1 MSEQRRDSELQRAWQ
16 KNHAAASAGDCLTE
30 EQLTR
35 LVLKQAATSEREAA
49 ADHLARC
56 TACAQDYRMLRALRP
71 WAHERGEQLDPDAAA
86 TPAPAQI
93 SHSPWRFVWSGSLA
107 AAALVSVVIGTT
119 VWVNRETSTPEIDRV
134 ETTATVAP
142 SAAPIRQTPAA
153 TLSFEKPPLKLT
165 AAVALQWRG
174 ASEEASVERDDLTR
188 AFDAYRRDDFR
199 DAATRFEAVARR
211 APRLAEAQFYLG
223 ISKLF
228 LHDPAAAIDP
238 LRQARTL
245 APDLFGP
252 DVAWYLSVAY
262 AGVGDRERAFG
273 ELRPVCAGGKD
284 YSTAACAAI
293 QKLSDSQSP

>member
-1 MSEQRRDSELQRAWQ
+1 MSEQRRDTELQRAWQ
-16 KNHAAASAGDCLTE
+16 RNPATASPGECLTE
-30 EQLTR
+30 ERLTR
-35 LVLKQAATSEREAA
+35 LVLRQATTSEREAA

-56 TACAQDYRMLRALRP
+56 TACAQDYRMLRELRP
-71 WAHERGEQLDPDAAA
+71 WAHERGGQLDPDAAA
-86 TPAPAQI
+86 TPAPARI
-93 SHSPWRFVWSGSLA
+93 GHSRWRFVWSGSLA
-107 AAALVSVVIGTT
+107 AAALVSVVVGTT
-119 VWVNRETSTPEIDRV
+119 VWVNRDTSTPEIDRV
-134 ETTATVAP
+134 ETTATVAR
-142 SAAPIRQTPAA
+142 SAPTPQTPAA

-165 AAVALQWRG
+165 PAIALEWRG
-174 ASEEASVERDDLTR
+174 ASDEGSVPTEDLTR
-188 AFDAYRRDDFR
+188 AFDAYRRDDFA
-199 DAATRFEAVARR
+199 DAAARFEAVARR
-211 APRLAEAQFYLG
+211 APRLVEAQFFLG

-273 ELRPVCAGGKD
+273 ELRPLCAGGKE